1 MNYANRVEN
10 NLDNRDS
17 IIQIVEASFF
27 DTWDHMVSN
36 EQDILARLMVSGSW
50 IEGMYITTNIAKS
63 SRDNTT
69 FMEILATQSNSLN
82 KLVSLLEPAQDV
94 SEISMIYKK
103 LVDLQGIY
111 AGVGESMTVDQL
123 ELVLSK
129 VKELRDAIV

>member
-1 MNYANRVEN
+1 
-10 NLDNRDS
+10 
-17 IIQIVEASFF
+17 
-27 DTWDHMVSN
+27 
-36 EQDILARLMVSGSW
+36 
-50 IEGMYITTNIAKS
+50 
-63 SRDNTT
+63 
-69 FMEILATQSNSLN
+69 MEILATQSNSLN